1 MIDNIITALRAGEVE
16 ILYTSLVSGVDK
28 KVTGTLKDRNLNQNR
43 NNERVVFWDLNNEK
57 YEDIQIDTII
67 DWRSL

>member
-28 KVTGTLKDRNLNQNR
+28 KVTGTLKDHNLNQNR

>member
-28 KVTGTLKDRNLNQNR
+28 KVTGTLKNHNLNQN
-43 NNERVVFWDLNNEK
+43 NKLN
-57 YEDIQIDTII
+57 Q
-67 DWRSL
+67 

>member
-28 KVTGTLKDRNLNQNR
+28 KVTGTLKTHNLNQNR

>member
-28 KVTGTLKDRNLNQNR
+28 KVTGTLKGRNLNQNR